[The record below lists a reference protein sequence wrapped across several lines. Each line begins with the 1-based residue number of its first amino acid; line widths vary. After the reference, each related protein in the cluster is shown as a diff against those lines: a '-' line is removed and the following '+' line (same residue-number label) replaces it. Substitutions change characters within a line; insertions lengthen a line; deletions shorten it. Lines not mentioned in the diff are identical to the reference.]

1 MGYLMFFGCLF
12 IALAPPTA
20 IFTLVIAK
28 SPRLI
33 ILTIGSS
40 FFWLLSI
47 LLASIWWKI
56 IAPLQNNYY
65 WIIPWSVLFQEITR
79 FGFYKLYTRA
89 EKGFVA
95 QRTQQ
100 TAHLTTH
107 PDELMASLA
116 LGLGIGITHSM
127 ISYITVMWESSGPA
141 AAFSP
146 ACPSVNL
153 FLTSALLSLCFIL
166 MNVFWTIISF
176 DGFRRRSWM
185 KMGGVVLSHL
195 VASFLSLLN
204 LQGGSCYASIILEY
218 GLLAILGIVTWI
230 IVVRTYRR
238 PISSVHPSTTFKNR
252 EET

>member
-20 IFTLVIAK
+20 IFILVIAR

-40 FFWLLSI
+40 FFWLISI
-47 LLASIWWKI
+47 LLASIWWSI
-56 IAPLQNNYY
+56 ISPLQNVYY
-65 WIIPWSVLFQEITR
+65 WIIPWSVLFQELTR
-79 FGFYKLYTRA
+79 FGFYQLYTKA

-95 QRTQQ
+95 KRTQQ

-107 PDELMASLA
+107 PDELKASLA
-116 LGLGIGITHSM
+116 LGLGIGVTHSL
-127 ISYITVMWESSGPA
+127 ITYVTVLWEASGPA

-166 MNVFWTIISF
+166 LNTFWTIISF
-176 DGFRRRSWM
+176 DGFRRRSWW
-185 KMGGVVLSHL
+185 KMGSVVLSHL
-195 VASFLSLLN
+195 IASFLSMLN
-204 LQGGSCYASIILEY
+204 LKGGSCYTSIILLY
-218 GLLAILGIVTWI
+218 VLLGAVSVVCW
-230 IVVRTYRR
+230 IVVGKNLSQSPRAARR
-238 PISSVHPSTTFKNR
+238 
-252 EET
+252 